1 MATGLISNAFVIG
14 TVGAAVYRT
23 EEGLRALS
31 LDENGGYVDCSR
43 QAGLLLDC
51 PAEKRQLIGVNL
63 KELQQSLSLWSHRQR
78 LLQQLIGAMDSTLQ
92 EETRQ
97 LGLELVETGL
107 ENADAAHFARARL
120 LSCPPPTNADLA
132 GASNLS
138 DTLPRCRQ
146 LFSELIAVRDRI
158 APISQVLQELV
169 YFEFR
174 SKTLASDEL
183 YRVFVDQGVVAE
195 AVTLSLQANPSA
207 LSNLVLHFQNDK
219 TLRSAC
225 PRLPH
230 LLTTFVKRL
239 KTLFPAEHKA
249 TASMPRQAMPEIA
262 DTADPIVTAVEQFM
276 VQHRRDKD
284 KRPAKSIAADSGR
297 QSADKQK
304 TFILQRVNR
313 GLLAD
318 AENALVDLVHNQAR
332 NGYPKHLCKSL
343 CDLGQQFTSSG
354 HYDLAKRV
362 YFAAQ
367 IANPNDVVCWT
378 GYAETLRELGQ
389 VKDAKAVYEQVKER
403 FDNNAVCWTGY
414 AETLRELGQVKE
426 AKTVYEQAK
435 ERFDNNAVCWNGY
448 AETLRELGQVEDAKT
463 VYEQA
468 KAQFPKDVYC
478 WTGYAETLREL
489 GRVEEAKTVYEQAK
503 AQFDNDPVC
512 WNGYAETLR
521 ELGRVE
527 EAKAVYEQA
536 KVRFDNDAVC
546 WSGYAE
552 TLRELGQ
559 LEEAKIVYEQA
570 KARFDNNAVC
580 WRGYAETLR
589 ELGQVEEAKAVYKQV
604 KKRFDNDA
612 VSWSGYAETLREL
625 GQLEEA
631 KIVYEQAKARFDN
644 NVVCWT
650 GYAETLR
657 ELGQLEEAK
666 IVYEQAKARFDNN
679 VVCWTGYAETLREL
693 GQTEEAIPIYQQTMS
708 RFPKDRV
715 VRNALACVL
724 LEQGQYEEAERLLT
738 VVQAHSLQNW
748 HNFHVLAM
756 IKLKQGAWKEAHAML
771 ERGAAE
777 TPSARSRRVFQ
788 TSLAVLALRNKQPEL
803 AEGRLEIT
811 SAQIIQFPL
820 QAVLRA
826 HALAALR
833 RNSEAGSLLDQV
845 KSHRRSGQIIEL
857 AEVLVRR
864 YGLGEFEEASP
875 ELDKEI
881 EDREFALLLRAA

>member
-31 LDENGGYVDCSR
+31 LDEHGGYVDCSR

-78 LLQQLIGAMDSTLQ
+78 LLQQLIGAMDTALQ

-97 LGLELVETGL
+97 LGLELAETGL
-107 ENADAAHFARARL
+107 ENADAAYFARARL
-120 LSCPPPTNADLA
+120 LSCPPPASSDLA
-132 GASNLS
+132 GALNLS

-146 LFSELIAVRDRI
+146 LFSELIAVQDRI

-174 SKTLASDEL
+174 SKALASDEL

-195 AVTLSLQANPSA
+195 AVILSLQANSSA
-207 LSNLVLHFQNDK
+207 LSNLVLHFQDDK

-230 LLTTFVKRL
+230 LLTAFVKRL
-239 KTLFPAEHKA
+239 KTLYPAEHKA
-249 TASMPRQAMPEIA
+249 TASISRQAMPEIA
-262 DTADPIVTAVEQFM
+262 DTTDPIVTAVEQFM
-276 VQHRRDKD
+276 IQHRRDKD
-284 KRPAKSIAADSGR
+284 KRQIKSIAAGSGR

-304 TFILQRVNR
+304 TFILQRVNQGR
-313 GLLAD
+313 LAD

-332 NGYPKHLCKSL
+332 NGHPKHLCKSL

-354 HYDLAKRV
+354 HYNLAKRV
-362 YFAAQ
+362 YAAAQ
-367 IANPNDVVCWT
+367 IANPND
-378 GYAETLRELGQ
+378 
-389 VKDAKAVYEQVKER
+389 
-403 FDNNAVCWTGY
+403 
-414 AETLRELGQVKE
+414 
-426 AKTVYEQAK
+426 
-435 ERFDNNAVCWNGY
+435 AVCWNGY
-448 AETLRELGQVEDAKT
+448 AETLRELGQVE
-463 VYEQA
+463 QA
-468 KAQFPKDVYC
+468 KA
-478 WTGYAETLREL
+478 
-489 GRVEEAKTVYEQAK
+489 
-503 AQFDNDPVC
+503 
-512 WNGYAETLR
+512 
-521 ELGRVE
+521 
-527 EAKAVYEQA
+527 
-536 KVRFDNDAVC
+536 
-546 WSGYAE
+546 
-552 TLRELGQ
+552 
-559 LEEAKIVYEQA
+559 VYEQA

-589 ELGQVEEAKAVYKQV
+589 ELGQVEKAKTVYEQV
-604 KKRFDNDA
+604 KKRFDDDA
-612 VSWSGYAETLREL
+612 VSWTGYAETLREL
-625 GQLEEA
+625 GQVEEA
-631 KIVYEQAKARFDN
+631 KAVYKQAQARFDN
-644 NVVCWT
+644 NAVCWT

-657 ELGQLEEAK
+657 ELGQVEEAK
-666 IVYEQAKARFDNN
+666 AVYEQAKARFDDNA
-679 VVCWTGYAETLREL
+679 VCWTGYAETLREL
-693 GQTEEAIPIYQQTMS
+693 GQVEEAKTVYEQAKARFDNNAVCWTGYAETLRELGQVEEARAVYEQAQARFDNNAVCWTGYAETLRELGQVEEAKAVYQQTMS
-708 RFPKDRV
+708 RFQKNGV
-715 VRNALACVL
+715 ARNALACML
-724 LEQGQYEEAERLLT
+724 LEKGQHEEAEQLLT
-738 VVQAHSLQNW
+738 VEQVHSLQDW
-748 HNFHVLAM
+748 HDFHVLAM
-756 IKLKQGAWKEAHAML
+756 IKLKQGAWEEAQVML

-788 TSLAVLALRNKQPEL
+788 TSLAVLALRSKQPEL

-857 AEVLVRR
+857 AEVLARR